1 MFQHCQYLHFA
12 TCKNE
17 GFRQFLLSYLT
28 EADCSP
34 EPPGVQRTALP
45 PTTWLTGLFFLQ
57 TLFTRANAFFFHP
70 LLSSLTQKLLQ
81 RAPAVKMLRLFRFCF
96 HANLADAITLA
107 LETERGHAAS
117 WHCFSSIFLSGAWH
131 VPHQKDTLLDG
142 LCNTLWEK
150 ANQLTMSLSCSQ
162 WLTLENELNI
172 FFLPRATKNHKLPA
186 LFTVLVGDEGK
197 IYFPFNYY
205 FLVKKE
211 PTNETKT
218 RKNNKPTRAA
228 YTERAGEK

>member
-1 MFQHCQYLHFA
+1 
-12 TCKNE
+12 
-17 GFRQFLLSYLT
+17 
-28 EADCSP
+28 
-34 EPPGVQRTALP
+34 
-45 PTTWLTGLFFLQ
+45 
-57 TLFTRANAFFFHP
+57 
-70 LLSSLTQKLLQ
+70 
-81 RAPAVKMLRLFRFCF
+81 
-96 HANLADAITLA
+96 
-107 LETERGHAAS
+107 
-117 WHCFSSIFLSGAWH
+117 
-131 VPHQKDTLLDG
+131 
-142 LCNTLWEK
+142 
-150 ANQLTMSLSCSQ
+150 MSLSCSQ